1 MIRQIYIPKL
11 GMTMEKGTISQW
23 IAKDGDQVQKD
34 QVVLIL
40 ETEKVAHEL
49 TAPEAGILAV
59 FGNPGEEY
67 PCGATVGVIA
77 ETKEEYEAIKKDP
90 EKYAAGEIS
99 APDKTQGV
107 ENENHST
114 IASPPEHPGPMGRIK
129 ISPLAKKLAIIHE
142 IDPRRLRGSGPDGR
156 IVKRDIEAAVNEK
169 QQPAVKSATAAS
181 MVNEASGIQPVS
193 SDKRIRSTI
202 PLTGMRKRIAEN
214 LHQSASTTA
223 RVTAMTE
230 FDMTEMIKLRDHYVQ
245 KAPVLG
251 FKITYTDLFIYMA
264 AKALRAVPIINSSII
279 GEQIAIWED
288 VNIGFGVS
296 VVKHANE
303 SGLLVPVIRNADQK
317 SLGEISN
324 ARRSLMEKARAGTIS
339 LDELTGGTFTIT
351 NTGTFT
357 PLWHIQ
363 TPIINQPEAAIL
375 GTSSIVERAVV
386 VNKEIVIRPIMPV
399 SFAFDHRIMDGAPP
413 AKFIGLLQQMI
424 EDPWMIMM

>member
-1 MIRQIYIPKL
+1 
-11 GMTMEKGTISQW
+11 MEKGTIAQW
-23 IAKDGDQVQKD
+23 VAKDGDQVEKD
-34 QVVLIL
+34 QVILIL

-49 TAPEAGILAV
+49 TAPDTGMLAV
-59 FGNPGEEY
+59 FGNVGEEY
-67 PCGATVGVIA
+67 PCGTTVAVIA
-77 ETKEEYEAIKKDP
+77 ETREEYEAVKKDP
-90 EKYAAGEIS
+90 TKYAAGQIPVSDE
-99 APDKTQGV
+99 TGV
-107 ENENHST
+107 SEKESHPY
-114 IASPPEHPGPMGRIK
+114 IASSQGQQSLSGRIK
-129 ISPLAKKLAIIHE
+129 ISPLAKKLAQTHE
-142 IDPRRLRGSGPDGR
+142 IDPRLLKGSGPDGR
-156 IVKRDIEAAVNEK
+156 IIKRDIEAAVEAK
-169 QQPAVKSATAAS
+169 QQTVCQKPAAVSMVGVPPELAGVGSEKRVKS
-181 MVNEASGIQPVS
+181 
-193 SDKRIRSTI
+193 RI

-214 LHQSASTTA
+214 LHQSTSTTA
-223 RVTAMTE
+223 RVTVMTE
-230 FDMTEMIKLRDHYVQ
+230 FDMTQMITLRDHYVQ
-245 KAPVLG
+245 KAPLLG
-251 FKITYTDLFIYMA
+251 FKITYTDLFIYMV
-264 AKALRAVPIINSSII
+264 AKVLHAVPIINSSII
-279 GEQIAIWED
+279 GEQITMWED

-296 VVKHANE
+296 VVKHGNE

-324 ARRSLMEKARAGTIS
+324 ARKSLMEKARAGTIS

-386 VNKEIVIRPIMPV
+386 VNKEIVIRPIMPL